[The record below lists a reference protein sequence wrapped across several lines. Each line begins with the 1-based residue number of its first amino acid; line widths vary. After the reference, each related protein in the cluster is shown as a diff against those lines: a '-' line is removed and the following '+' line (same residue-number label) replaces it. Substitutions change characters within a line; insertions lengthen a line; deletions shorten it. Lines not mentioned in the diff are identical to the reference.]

1 MNGKAPAHSRPKV
14 RLAKRNW
21 SATIMRP
28 FFGSGPCVN
37 KRSVSSL
44 QEKSSFSDMIRR
56 FLCLLL
62 VPLMLAN
69 QGLCLAHS
77 HQGTDVAEPAGHAS
91 RPHLHV
97 VGQSH
102 HESTYGQEHDG
113 NQSHDDHPGRDQRS
127 GDSDAVVTLTNAPIG
142 GHDTTAVYFSK
153 ALDFARDTASVIVF
167 EKFGDVPA
175 ILAVAHQNDDRALHY
190 CLGRGQPASFFDAA
204 CPIYLRTHS
213 LRI

>member
-1 MNGKAPAHSRPKV
+1 VSSLQEK
-14 RLAKRNW
+14 
-21 SATIMRP
+21 
-28 FFGSGPCVN
+28 
-37 KRSVSSL
+37 SVSSL

-97 VGQSH
+97 VGHSH
-102 HESTYGQEHDG
+102 HESTYGQKHDG
-113 NQSHDDHPGRDQRS
+113 NQSHDDHAGGNQRS
-127 GDSDAVVTLTNAPIG
+127 GDSDAAVTLTSAPIG

-153 ALDFARDTASVIVF
+153 ALDFARDTTSVIVF

-175 ILAVAHQNDDRALHY
+175 ILAIAHQNDDRARHY
-190 CLGRGQPASFFDAA
+190 CPGRGQQASFFDAA
-204 CPIYLRTHS
+204 CPIYLRTLS